1 MFKTSRVHCKYCDEP
16 CIKKGFRNTIQQY
29 YCKQCCKYQRSVY
42 KNRFVTERDRV
53 NIVRLNNEGMG
64 IRNISRFLR
73 ISASNVIYQIKQLAA
88 TIRKS
93 IVNEQNQEYEI
104 DELHTYI
111 GKNIPANYC
120 WITYAINRKT
130 KQVIDWVVCKRTKEN
145 FQKVVNSVLAL
156 HPRRIYTDGLN
167 IYKNLI
173 SKSLH
178 RVQSFRINYIE
189 RKNFTIRT
197 HLKRLSRRTICFSR
211 SVVMLIACLKI
222 YFWA

>member
-1 MFKTSRVHCKYCDEP
+1 
-16 CIKKGFRNTIQQY
+16 
-29 YCKQCCKYQRSVY
+29 
-42 KNRFVTERDRV
+42 
-53 NIVRLNNEGMG
+53 MG

-130 KQVIDWVVCKRTKEN
+130 KQVIDWVVGKRTKEN

-167 IYKNLI
+167 IYKSLI

-189 RKNFTIRT
+189 RKNLTIRT